1 MQLGHDFIEALNTLA
16 EERDLD
22 VDVIIATLESAL
34 LSAYK
39 KYQPGNQEAEIKIDS
54 QTGVISV
61 NELRKVVADINA
73 MEDPEKEIT
82 LKDARRFDRTV
93 EVGETLKIARNPHDF
108 GRIAAQ
114 TARQVITQKLRDE
127 ERKAAYTE
135 LADKVGD
142 MVTGTIY
149 KTEGDN
155 IIVQLN
161 DKTDAVLP
169 RKERIQDERY
179 NPGSVMKFYVLE
191 VKQHARGP
199 KITLSRTHPGLLRR
213 LMELEIPEIQQG
225 TIEIKN
231 IVRDGG
237 ARAKVALVTLDPN
250 VDIVG
255 ACVGNGGARIK
266 AVSGALKGEKVD
278 IVVYSDD
285 PLVYVKN
292 SLSPAQIARVE
303 PVLDNEKAAKVYVY
317 PDQLSLAIGKS
328 GQNVRLAAKL
338 TGCKIDITPIEPD
351 RMPTLKDIFH
361 DVFTDK

>member
-1 MQLGHDFIEALNTLA
+1 MRLGRDFVEALNTLA
-16 EERDLD
+16 EARELD
-22 VDVIIATLESAL
+22 VDVIISTLESAL

-39 KYQPGNQEAEIKIDS
+39 KYQPGNQEVEIRIDN
-54 QTGVISV
+54 QTGEISV
-61 NELRKVVADINA
+61 NELRKVVEEV
-73 MEDPEKEIT
+73 EDPEKEIT
-82 LKDARRFDRTV
+82 LKDAMRFNRTI
-93 EVGETLKIARNPHDF
+93 EPGDTLKIARNPQDF

-127 ERKAAYTE
+127 ERKAAYSE
-135 LADKVGD
+135 FADKVGD

-149 KTEGDN
+149 KTEGEN
-155 IIVQLN
+155 VIVHIN

-169 RKERIQDERY
+169 KKERISSEY
-179 NPGSVMKFYVLE
+179 YAPGSIMKFYVLE
-191 VKQHARGP
+191 VKQQVRGP
-199 KITLSRTHPGLLRR
+199 KITVSRTHPGLLRR
-213 LMELEIPEIQQG
+213 LMELEIPEIQEG

-237 ARAKVALVTLDPN
+237 ARAKVALVTLDSN
-250 VDIVG
+250 VDPVG
-255 ACVGNGGARIK
+255 ACVGNGGTRIK
-266 AVSGALKGEKVD
+266 AISGALKGEKVD
-278 IVVYSDD
+278 IVIYSDD

-292 SLSPAQIARVE
+292 ALSPAQIARVE

-361 DVFTDK
+361 DVFNDK

>member
-16 EERDLD
+16 DERGLD
-22 VDVIIATLESAL
+22 VDVIISTLESAL

-39 KYQPGNQEAEIKIDS
+39 KYQPGNQEAEIKIDN
-54 QTGVISV
+54 QTGEISV
-61 NELRKVVADINA
+61 NELRKVVEEA
-73 MEDPEKEIT
+73 EDPELEISLT
-82 LKDARRFDRTV
+82 DARRFNRTI
-93 EVGETLKIARNPHDF
+93 EPGDMLKIPRDPKNF

-114 TARQVITQKLRDE
+114 TARQVIAQKLRDE
-127 ERKAAYTE
+127 ERRVVYSE
-135 LADKVGD
+135 FADRIGD
-142 MVTGTIY
+142 MVTGTVY
-149 KTEGDN
+149 KADGDN
-155 IIVQLN
+155 IIVHIS

-169 RKERIQDERY
+169 KKEKIQDERY
-179 NPGSVMKFYVLE
+179 TPGSVMKFYVLD
-191 VKQHARGP
+191 VKQQARGP
-199 KITLSRTHPGLLRR
+199 KIMLSRTHPGLLRR

-237 ARAKVALVTLDPN
+237 TRAKVSLVTLDPN

-266 AVSGALKGEKVD
+266 AVSGALKGEKID
-278 IVVYSDD
+278 IVVYSEDM
-285 PLVYVKN
+285 LVYVKN

-303 PVLDNEKAAKVYVY
+303 PVLDNEKAATVYVY

-361 DVFTDK
+361 DVFTDRK